1 MKYFF
6 SAQGMGQ
13 QTGLGLIRILTGLFM
28 VYHGWEVFS
37 ADKMTG
43 YQQWLTD
50 LKFPSPALMAYLG
63 KGSELVG
70 GILLTL
76 GLLTRLAVIPL
87 IGTMAV
93 ICFGMGH
100 GKIFM
105 DDQHPFLF
113 ILLFLVF
120 FFCGP
125 GRYSLDKILF
135 RKKEPRLQISK

>member
-6 SAQGMGQ
+6 SAQGLYQ
-13 QTGLGLIRILTGLFM
+13 QTGLGLIRILTGAFM
-28 VYHGWEVFS
+28 AYHGWEVFDH
-37 ADKMTG
+37 DKMTG

-50 LKFPSPALMAYLG
+50 LKFPAPALMAYLG
-63 KGSELVG
+63 KGSELAG
-70 GILLTL
+70 GILLML
-76 GLLTRLAVIPL
+76 GFLTRLAIIPL
-87 IGTMAV
+87 ITTMAIV
-93 ICFGMGH
+93 CFGMGH

-125 GRYSLDKILF
+125 GRYSLDKIIF
-135 RKKEPRLQISK
+135 KKNEPRLVTS